1 MKLSEIESEIESLL
15 IDSLIK
21 INSYYPKLKKELEK
35 LNILDLARK
44 VNKDIQSYH
53 EKSNIEIQNVYDSGY
68 EEQLIKLEQ
77 NIRGHIKTEFQLKL
91 YSENL
96 ENRIEY
102 LEKDIDKLLKENKN
116 KDLIIE
122 QMEKVRL
129 KLKY

>member
-21 INSYYPKLKKELEK
+21 INSYCPKLKKELQK

-44 VNKDIQSYH
+44 VNKDIQSYQ
-53 EKSNIEIQNVYDSGY
+53 EKSNTESQNVYDSGY

-77 NIRGHIKTEFQLKL
+77 DIRGHIKTEFQLKL